1 MEPKTAAELQ
11 AMVTADAAKYAKVI
25 EDTGMKVQE

>member
-11 AMVTADAAKYAKVI
+11 AMMNADAAKYAKVI
-25 EDTGMKVQE
+25 QYANIKLQE